1 MDRRKFLRVA
11 GAGIAGSAIATG
23 IMSGAALAGDMKP
36 PGLHLFSKHLQFLD
50 YKEMAETAVALGLD
64 GLDLTVR
71 PGGHVEPDKYERD
84 LPQAIQA
91 VKDAGLECKMITTRI
106 VSTQNQRDHDLLALA
121 RSLGVET
128 YRTGP
133 LKYDNETEPLALV
146 ARYRDQLAALAE
158 WNRELGITG
167 MYQNH
172 SGEGSFGASI
182 WDIYLAIKDLDPDVL
197 GVQFDI
203 RHTVTEGG
211 RNWADNFRLLMP
223 HIRSLAVKDFK
234 WGKVDGK
241 WQLVNT
247 PMGEGMVDFKRYF
260 RMLKDA
266 GMNYPISLHCE
277 YDSLGGANKG
287 KRKLTIPETEAL
299 ALIKRDVE
307 YVKKLWAQT

>member
-1 MDRRKFLRVA
+1 MDRRKFLKVT
-11 GAGIAGSAIATG
+11 GAGIAGSALSAGLI
-23 IMSGAALAGDMKP
+23 SGTALAGGMKM

-50 YKEMAETAVALGLD
+50 YRGMAEAAVALGLD

-71 PGGHVEPDKYERD
+71 PGGHVEPDNYERD
-84 LPQAIQA
+84 LPLAIQAIQ
-91 VKDAGLECKMITTRI
+91 DAGLECKMITTRI
-106 VSTQNQRDHDLLALA
+106 VSTQNRRDHDLLALA
-121 RSLGVET
+121 RSLGVEI
-128 YRTGP
+128 YRTAW
-133 LKYDNETEPLALV
+133 LKYDNEIEPLALV
-146 ARYRDQLAALAE
+146 AQYRDQLAALAE
-158 WNRELGITG
+158 WNRELGLTG

-182 WDIYLAIKDLDPDVL
+182 WDIYLAIKDLDPDEL

-247 PMGEGMVDFKRYF
+247 PMGEGMIDWPRYIGMV
-260 RMLKDA
+260 REA
-266 GMNYPISLHCE
+266 GIDCPVSLHCE
-277 YDSLGGANKG
+277 YDELGGANKG
-287 KRKLTIPETEAL
+287 RRELTIPESEAL
-299 ALIKRDVE
+299 ALIKRDVDF
-307 YVKKLWAQT
+307 VKKLWQEA